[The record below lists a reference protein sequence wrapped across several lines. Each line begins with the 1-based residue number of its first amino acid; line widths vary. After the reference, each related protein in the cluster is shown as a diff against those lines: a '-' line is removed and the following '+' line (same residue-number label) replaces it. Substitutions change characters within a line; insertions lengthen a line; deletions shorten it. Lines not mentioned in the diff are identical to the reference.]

1 MNLPLPGFLNRNTN
15 RFAAGGGGESAAKLP
30 PLGHDGPKTL
40 MAIMAHPD
48 DIDFGS
54 SGSIAKWCAEGWT
67 VYYVLATSGDKGTHD
82 PAFSPQELA
91 ATREEEQ
98 REAARI
104 LGVKEVFFLGYPDGF
119 LEPTHELREQLVR
132 LFRVYKPDV
141 VLTWDAGARLQWTG
155 DLTPPVAWKD
165 IDTGGATTYTVV
177 RANEFSLNLDAL
189 QEPPPRGTGSGRGTV
204 SLSNNVLVVDVT
216 YSGLSGNRN
225 NSHFHAPAPRGQ
237 NAGVAYNLA
246 PLDSATGNNTN
257 GGTIRGTITLVDGA
271 YGVPAKNIAA
281 QLQDL
286 RDGLWY
292 LNVHSTTFGGGEI
305 RGQLD
310 PPVRF
315 YRLISP

>member
-1 MNLPLPGFLNRNTN
+1 VSLHLPLFGRKRND
-15 RFAAGGGGESAAKLP
+15 FGGGYDGDSRKLP

-141 VLTWDAGARLQWTG
+141 VLTWDGFRPSFNHNDHRNIGIA
-155 DLTPPVAWKD
+155 
-165 IDTGGATTYTVV
+165 V
-177 RANEFSLNLDAL
+177 RDAL
-189 QEPPPRGTGSGRGTV
+189 FPATRDRLYFPHHVDAGLDEWRVNEILLVGSTDPNYFVDISAYVEKKADAILAHASQVQSHDRHELLKQMRSRGKRPGGRGLVETFKRIHMRSSQRAQRAEAAKLAASNGEQPADAAGTV
-204 SLSNNVLVVDVT
+204 S
-216 YSGLSGNRN
+216 
-225 NSHFHAPAPRGQ
+225 
-237 NAGVAYNLA
+237 AGKQT
-246 PLDSATGNNTN
+246 D
-257 GGTIRGTITLVDGA
+257 
-271 YGVPAKNIAA
+271 
-281 QLQDL
+281 
-286 RDGLWY
+286 
-292 LNVHSTTFGGGEI
+292 
-305 RGQLD
+305 
-310 PPVRF
+310 
-315 YRLISP
+315 